1 MYLNNVRGGENKM
14 KANGFMVR
22 DDDESGQMGAVT
34 AVMTLILVGAILF
47 VGLAVMDGVA
57 DSTGLES
64 GDTFYNAS
72 TDVTSGVESAFG
84 MSGTLMIIII
94 AAAVIGAIVGM
105 VVVLR

>member
-1 MYLNNVRGGENKM
+1 M
-14 KANGFMVR
+14 KANNFMMR
-22 DDDESGQMGAVT
+22 GDDSGQMGAVT
-34 AVMTLILVGAILF
+34 AVMTLILVGAVLF
-47 VGLAVMDGVA
+47 VGLSVMDGISE
-57 DSTGLES
+57 STALES

-94 AAAVIGAIVGM
+94 ASAVIGSIVGM